1 MIRAIKLT
9 CLAAA
14 FALFGLAVGLPL
26 AASGALKG
34 LKSSAATFIRF
45 ISAGVFRY
53 VDHRTVNFWGVIL
66 MGVSTLLI
74 PVLPTFGVLVV
85 LFAINGVCRGLLRVT
100 SSATVAEVRSEG
112 HDVGIAHHRLDLA
125 RPVDAHRPM
134 GRAGSAH
141 HGRRIGPRVQ
151 ARLDQDHPSPGNR
164 EAAQQ
169 AQHLVGLA
177 AEHAAAYHVH
187 PAGRVE
193 HRAV

>member
-1 MIRAIKLT
+1 MRSLRDVRREQS
-9 CLAAA
+9 
-14 FALFGLAVGLPL
+14 LAVGLPL

-100 SSATVAEVRSEG
+100 SSAICVSHIIVLVVEINR
-112 HDVGIAHHRLDLA
+112 HQH
-125 RPVDAHRPM
+125 
-134 GRAGSAH
+134 
-141 HGRRIGPRVQ
+141 PRVCGALKALVLLCMGAAVAGVS
-151 ARLDQDHPSPGNR
+151 ARRGVVLECKN
-164 EAAQQ
+164 EA
-169 AQHLVGLA
+169 HL
-177 AEHAAAYHVH
+177 
-187 PAGRVE
+187 
-193 HRAV
+193 